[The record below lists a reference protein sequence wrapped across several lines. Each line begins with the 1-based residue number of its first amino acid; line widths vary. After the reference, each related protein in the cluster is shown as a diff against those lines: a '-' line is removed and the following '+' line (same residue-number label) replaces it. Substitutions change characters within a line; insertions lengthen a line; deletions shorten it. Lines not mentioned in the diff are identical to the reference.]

1 MILINILTTSTSS
14 SFSECFSAK
23 SYLSGNSI
31 SYELT
36 LNLLPF
42 ERLNLI
48 TEQNLCQMYL
58 PGKTVVVQLHF
69 DDISFPTAG
78 QEISFVYKFN
88 ESIKVSFKLSPTDYS
103 HIYSKQN
110 AMYELW
116 YDVNLRRTCVV
127 PLNSDSEVFIEYQVN
142 GSVEQIPFQPCTND
156 CDPDEYTDVSTS
168 YDQIYIYNILYSNS
182 NQDVIS
188 KFYSNFINDRRIPIY
203 FVIKY
208 RINGMISTITQR
220 IYYYYAV
227 DTLGCTVDDN
237 YFFLCGTLNDHELY
251 MQYRYS
257 SLNKLNCDT
266 LGATKVKIDIY
277 IYDKLTSYR
286 GNQILPLDEFNNNIG
301 ATFNTNK
308 ELTLLRNNFNE
319 YVTTAT
325 IVVSYLDDS
334 DNIIWETIQ
343 VDRAYIGC
351 ISKATMHLYSNQTC
365 ISYQFDNNQICS
377 SYYLGEQDF
386 NSLGIFYQEKG
397 VTHLLGYYLF
407 HQAINYSISDQTMCF
422 VCDDFVDSDTYAK
435 KSCEENQFLTK
446 QKLKTV
452 TVGFGIISNYE
463 SILLKTVVSEYY
475 GVFTPFIAVC
485 GAVFIIVL
493 IIVLSFLKFI
503 NN

>member
-1 MILINILTTSTSS
+1 MNGDIQINVR
-14 SFSECFSAK
+14 
-23 SYLSGNSI
+23 
-31 SYELT
+31 
-36 LNLLPF
+36 P
-42 ERLNLI
+42 
-48 TEQNLCQMYL
+48 
-58 PGKTVVVQLHF
+58 
-69 DDISFPTAG
+69 
-78 QEISFVYKFN
+78 
-88 ESIKVSFKLSPTDYS
+88 
-103 HIYSKQN
+103 
-110 AMYELW
+110 
-116 YDVNLRRTCVV
+116 RTCVV

-446 QKLKTV
+446 QKLKTA

-475 GVFTPFIAVC
+475 GVFTPLIAVC